1 MIIWIA
7 SYPKSGNTFVR
18 SFLSAYY
25 YTNNGEFNFNSL
37 KFIEQFPDRQFFNGY
52 VNNIDEASK
61 NWLPLQKNL
70 IKSRKVKFLK
80 THFAYG
86 SYDQKPF
93 TTSDVSLGGVYI
105 VRDPRNVACSLM
117 NHYSISQNS
126 SIEMLLD
133 KNRGIK
139 SEDGNY
145 ATYSFLSSWSNHVNS
160 WSNISKFRTM
170 IIKYEELRENS
181 NKIFEDLIK
190 FINSLLSNNQGIDY
204 EKFKKALE
212 TTNFNSLKKKE
223 NDEGFFESIYS
234 KKEDRKIPF
243 FNKGFKNNWKK
254 IIDKKL
260 VSKIEK
266 EFSKEMKKL
275 NYI

>member
-1 MIIWIA
+1 
-7 SYPKSGNTFVR
+7 
-18 SFLSAYY
+18 
-25 YTNNGEFNFNSL
+25 
-37 KFIEQFPDRQFFNGY
+37 
-52 VNNIDEASK
+52 
-61 NWLPLQKNL
+61 
-70 IKSRKVKFLK
+70 
-80 THFAYG
+80 
-86 SYDQKPF
+86 
-93 TTSDVSLGGVYI
+93 

-260 VSKIEK
+260 VGKIEK